1 VSRTTIDQ
9 AIGVIMGQNR
19 CDADAAFDVLRSAS
33 QHRNVKLRD
42 VAARVIGSVQS
53 APPPPVA

>member
-1 VSRTTIDQ
+1 M
-9 AIGVIMGQNR
+9 IMGQNR

-42 VAARVIGSVQS
+42 VAARVLGSVQGT
-53 APPPPVA
+53 PPPPAG